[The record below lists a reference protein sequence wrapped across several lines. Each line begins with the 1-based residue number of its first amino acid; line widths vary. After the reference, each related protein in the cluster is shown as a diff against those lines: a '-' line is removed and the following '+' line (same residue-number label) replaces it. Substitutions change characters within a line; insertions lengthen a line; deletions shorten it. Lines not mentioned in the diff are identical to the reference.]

1 MHPHSL
7 YSRAAKVT
15 RAFPL
20 CFHRTSVFSKSILT
34 GCLLWT
40 VCGGTPLFA
49 QTPEAASQTPVGVVS
64 SPVRLA
70 DWQSE
75 VARLS
80 TLRDPYERLSLAA
93 QLAQAIERSSE
104 PEANLAA
111 TMASQID
118 ALVESVFPRLSSY
131 PTLERVHGHEEPTW
145 LSDRGDVTAQAVL
158 AEAALQRWRGDPKRR
173 DRLKKL
179 ADGLAALQRTD
190 RIEYPFGAHL
200 GWEDWEPMTVLDDG
214 TRVPSTFYQAQRA
227 YAVRALAE
235 ASKVLNDPELLV
247 SAEREAL
254 GMSTHLVIA
263 GRLLD
268 SFSPQPEYTNDLS
281 VAVPLVE
288 GFLALFAAT
297 DKTIYADLAALATLW
312 VDSPK
317 ASTKEWAALVAQ
329 VERTP
334 ARLVLAARPTGE
346 PISFQVM
353 EAEKGKVVNNAIE
366 TLGFQSPSGER
377 GELASMGRENTFW
390 MRFDVP
396 TEDDYVFYL
405 TYLQSDVGGG
415 LVSVMMRIDGDKI
428 FQVPLGDV
436 DGRPIMRRKFVD
448 GPRPLRSGPHSF
460 GIRFSGL
467 LMTKPAL
474 LDSVIVQPA
483 VERREFSLANG
494 ERLVLMRNVTGAVAR
509 TDRAGFGS
517 WPPMESIV
525 VDGQGAPAKLGS
537 ADDKRRRKQFVT
549 LPPYG
554 VAVLKLGPAAPKTE

>member
-1 MHPHSL
+1 MQPHSL
-7 YSRAAKVT
+7 YSRAAQLTKI
-15 RAFPL
+15 
-20 CFHRTSVFSKSILT
+20 CILL
-34 GCLLWT
+34 G

-49 QTPEAASQTPVGVVS
+49 KTPVAAQSQAPAAAAS

-75 VARLS
+75 VTRLS
-80 TLRDPYERLSLAA
+80 TVRDPYERLSLAA
-93 QLAQAIERSSE
+93 RLAQAVESSSDAD
-104 PEANLAA
+104 ANAA
-111 TMASQID
+111 AVIASQID
-118 ALVESVFPRLSSY
+118 AVIESAFPRLGNY

-158 AEAALQRWRGDPKRR
+158 AEVALQRWRPDPKRR
-173 DRLKKL
+173 DRIQKL
-179 ADGLAALQRTD
+179 AHGLAALQRKD
-190 RIEYPFGAHL
+190 RLEYPFGAHL

-214 TRVPSTFYQAQRA
+214 TRVPSAFYQAQRA

-235 ASKVLNDPELLV
+235 ASKVLNDSELLL

-254 GMSTHLVIA
+254 GMSTHLVIG

-268 SFSPQPEYTNDLS
+268 SFSPQPEYTND
-281 VAVPLVE
+281 VNTAIPLVE

-297 DKTIYADLAALATLW
+297 DKTIYADLAALGTLW
-312 VDSPK
+312 VDPPK
-317 ASTKEWAALVAQ
+317 ASTKEWATVVAR

-334 ARLVLAARPTGE
+334 ARMVLAAKPTSE
-346 PISFQVM
+346 PITFQVM

-366 TLGFQSPSGER
+366 TLGFQTPSGER
-377 GELASMGRENTFW
+377 GQLASMGRENTFW

-474 LDSVIVQPA
+474 LDSVIVQPT
-483 VERREFSLANG
+483 VERREFSLPGG
-494 ERLVLMRNVTGAVAR
+494 ERLFLLRNVTGAVAR
-509 TDRAGFGS
+509 TDLAGFGS
-517 WPPMESIV
+517 WPPVESFV
-525 VDGQGAPAKLGS
+525 VDGDGAPAKLGT
-537 ADDKRRRKQFVT
+537 ADDKRRRKKFVT

-554 VAVLKLGPAAPKTE
+554 VAVIKLGPAAPKTE